1 MKENEN
7 ITFYDLTPT
16 DDIKLDIYEKAI
28 NFSLENNKVF
38 NVAISGGYGSGKS
51 SLLESYKKN
60 HPEKN
65 FLNISLTH
73 FNTTENTNKNNSPI
87 SEENNYSK
95 DKSLVPVLEVK
106 ILNQLIHQISYEK
119 IPQTHLKTKRKF
131 TEEELENTTMQILLF
146 IASLLYFI
154 YFNKWNNF
162 ILNLEDFSS
171 FYSILKLTTYSYSR
185 LVSILILFIRKIYL

>member
-16 DDIKLDIYEKAI
+16 DNIELDIYEKAI
-28 NFSLENNKVF
+28 NFSLENNKIL
-38 NVAISGGYGSGKS
+38 NIAISGSYGSGKS

-60 HPEKN
+60 HPEKK

-73 FNTTENTNKNNSPI
+73 FNTTENTNKNNSLI
-87 SEENNYSK
+87 REENNSI
-95 DKSLVPVLEVK
+95 DKSLVPILEVK

-119 IPQTHLKTKRKF
+119 IPQTHFKTKRKF
-131 TEEELENTTMQILLF
+131 TEEELENTTIQILLF
-146 IASLLYFI
+146 IASLLYVI

-162 ILNLEDFSS
+162 ISTLQDSS
-171 FYSILKLTTYSYSR
+171 FFYSLLKLTTYSYFR
-185 LVSILILFIRKIYL
+185 LISILILFYLLKIK